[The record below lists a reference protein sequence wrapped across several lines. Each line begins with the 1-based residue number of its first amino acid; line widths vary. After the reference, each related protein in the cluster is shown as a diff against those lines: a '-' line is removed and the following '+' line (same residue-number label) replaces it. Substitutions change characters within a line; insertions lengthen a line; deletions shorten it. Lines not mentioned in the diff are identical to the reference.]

1 MRGADTAHARRSA
14 PAAPDAARR
23 HADSDVMLPSSPQSN
38 APTPLATPAQLKR
51 ERLRFS
57 NFSFTR
63 SPAGRCHAEVELEWV
78 DGVRV
83 VGKADGQTS
92 ELGDLRIAAEA
103 ALRALE
109 SFSDQALV
117 FELVGVKLLRA
128 FDANVVIV
136 SVGVKRGE
144 GPGKLLGCYLAEKD
158 IPRGAVLAVLNATN
172 RVLGNFIATR

>member
-1 MRGADTAHARRSA
+1 M
-14 PAAPDAARR
+14 
-23 HADSDVMLPSSPQSN
+23 SPTTPKPVDQ
-38 APTPLATPAQLKR
+38 TPLTITPAQIKR

-57 NFSFTR
+57 EFRFTR
-63 SPAGRCHAEVELEWV
+63 TPSGQCSCEVELEWI

-83 VGKADGQTS
+83 VGKASGQS
-92 ELGDLRIAAEA
+92 SPMGDLRIAADA

-109 SFSDQALV
+109 AFSGSALV

-136 SVGVKRGE
+136 SVMVKRGD
-144 GPGKLLGCYLAEKD
+144 GPPRLLGCYLAEHD
-158 IPRGAVLAVLNATN
+158 AIRGTVVAVLNATN

>member
-1 MRGADTAHARRSA
+1 MTPIVPQA
-14 PAAPDAARR
+14 
-23 HADSDVMLPSSPQSN
+23 SD
-38 APTPLATPAQLKR
+38 TPLTPAITPAQLKR

-57 NFSFTR
+57 NFRFTR
-63 SPAGRCHAEVELEWV
+63 TPSGQCACEVELEWV

-83 VGKADGQTS
+83 VGKSTGQS
-92 ELGDLRIAAEA
+92 SPMGDLRIAAEA

-109 SFSDQALV
+109 GFSDGALQ

-136 SVGVKRGE
+136 SVMVKRGE
-144 GPGKLLGCYLAEKD
+144 GPPRLLGCYLAERD
-158 IPRGAVLAVLNATN
+158 AIRGSVVAVLNATN

>member
-1 MRGADTAHARRSA
+1 
-14 PAAPDAARR
+14 
-23 HADSDVMLPSSPQSN
+23 MLHSNSQSN
-38 APTPLATPAQLKR
+38 MSPPVVTPAQLKR

-57 NFSFTR
+57 NFGFTR
-63 SPAGRCHAEVELEWV
+63 TPSGRCSAEVELEWV

-83 VGKADGQTS
+83 AGRAEGQTS
-92 ELGDLRIAAEA
+92 ELGDLRISAEA

-117 FELVGVKLLRA
+117 FELIGVKLLRA

-144 GPGKLLGCYLAEKD
+144 GPGKLLGCFLAERD
-158 IPRGAVLAVLNATN
+158 IPRGAVLAILNATN

>member
-1 MRGADTAHARRSA
+1 
-14 PAAPDAARR
+14 
-23 HADSDVMLPSSPQSN
+23 MLHPNSQSN
-38 APTPLATPAQLKR
+38 ASPPVVTPAQLKR

-57 NFSFTR
+57 NFGFTR
-63 SPAGRCHAEVELEWV
+63 TPSGRCSAEVELEWV

-83 VGKADGQTS
+83 VGRADGQTS
-92 ELGDLRIAAEA
+92 ELGDLRISAEA

-117 FELVGVKLLRA
+117 FELIGVKLLRA

-144 GPGKLLGCYLAEKD
+144 GPGKLLGCYLAERD

>member
-1 MRGADTAHARRSA
+1 
-14 PAAPDAARR
+14 
-23 HADSDVMLPSSPQSN
+23 MLHSNPQGN
-38 APTPLATPAQLKR
+38 ATPPVVTPAQLKR

-57 NFSFTR
+57 NFGFTR
-63 SPAGRCHAEVELEWV
+63 TPSGRCSAEVELEWV

-83 VGKADGQTS
+83 VGRADGQTS
-92 ELGDLRIAAEA
+92 ELGDLRISADA

-117 FELVGVKLLRA
+117 FELIGVKLLRA
-128 FDANVVIV
+128 FDANVIIV

-144 GPGKLLGCYLAEKD
+144 GPGKLLGCYLAERD